1 MKQTMNILITILFTT
16 LFWACEKSDLPID
29 PPVEVIE
36 DLEIE
41 WATRLDFDKEIVG
54 TDNTQHYK
62 EWVIVGGDIN
72 DPPTL
77 LAFNKDTGEK
87 DWELIFDE
95 FPDGKINLSKIF
107 NNNYIAQ
114 TGRRV
119 FGIDLDSKAIL
130 WQKNFHEM
138 NINLG
143 RGVIASNGMYYQ
155 VGTWNFNPSGGGV
168 AHMYEIDPYSG
179 DYNQVYAKAPDS
191 IGTTTVS
198 PPVVWEDTENGRSL
212 LIFNE
217 RPNAELSPPLTSQ
230 YLVSINLTTKERV
243 WETKVTNEFASNG
256 LHPPIIY
263 DNRIVIT
270 GGHNSIYGFDIN
282 TGAKLWAYEDEN
294 SLGLAQ
300 WGKTNHLIHDN
311 RLYVNETGED
321 VSCLD
326 PETGT
331 LIWDNI
337 KGGANCTDN
346 MHYYEK
352 EDLLVF
358 TSWGYGSVMVLD
370 ALTGET
376 LHREIQYDNSPYNSD
391 VVYDEERDLFMTST
405 YKHAVAFK
413 VRRTE

>member
-1 MKQTMNILITILFTT
+1 
-16 LFWACEKSDLPID
+16 
-29 PPVEVIE
+29 VIYQDE
-36 DLEIE
+36 FIY
-41 WATRLDFDKEIVG
+41 F
-54 TDNTQHYK
+54 
-62 EWVIVGGDIN
+62 GDID
-72 DPPTL
+72 DPATIYAYNL
-77 LAFNKDTGEK
+77 DTGEK
-87 DWELIFDE
+87 AWTYQYEGWDISDVEY
-95 FPDGKINLSKIF
+95 
-107 NNNYIAQ
+107 NYIVDGIILCV
-114 TGRRV
+114 TSNRV
-119 FGIDLDSKAIL
+119 FGFDI
-130 WQKNFHEM
+130 QKRESIWEINFDEK
-138 NINLG
+138 NVLRSAGN
-143 RGVIASNGMYYQ
+143 IASNGKFYQ
-155 VGTWNFNPSGGGV
+155 VGTFNFNPSGGGV

-179 DYNQVYAKAPDS
+179 DYNQIYAKAPDS